1 MRSEFINVIG
11 RSSMSIALQ
20 RVAADRQQAIT
31 LISAKFD
38 RLVMLEAE
46 PSPTAG
52 ENQLLCS
59 DPDDQVFLDLAV
71 TRGASFLLSRDRAL
85 LKLARRANFLFNLS
99 ILTPDQF
106 TEVMDA
112 RTTGV

>member
-1 MRSEFINVIG
+1 MRSEFVNVIG
-11 RSSMSIALQ
+11 RGCMSIAVQ

-38 RLVMLEAE
+38 RLVLLEAE
-46 PSPTAG
+46 PSPAASS
-52 ENQLLCS
+52 NRLLCS

-71 TRGASFLLSRDRAL
+71 TRGATFLLSRDRAL

-99 ILTPDQF
+99 ILTPGQF
-106 TEVMDA
+106 TEVIGS
-112 RTTGV
+112 RTAGV